1 VSRNGSSYVAIAATT
16 NDAPE
21 SSPAKWSLM
30 AQKGDTGAT
39 GSQGVQGPQGPA
51 GADATNLWA
60 VVNSNGTLARGQ
72 GVDSVTRTAAGR
84 YRVDFNQNVSNC
96 AYSSIVAQSGTG
108 VPASFTGITQPGG
121 DSTGTDR
128 VMVYTW
134 SAANGSATDMPFHL
148 IVLC

>member
-16 NDAPE
+16 NNAPE
-21 SSPAKWSLM
+21 SSPTKWSLM
-30 AQKGDTGAT
+30 AQKGADGAA
-39 GSQGVQGPQGPA
+39 GAQGPA

-60 VVNSNGTLARGQ
+60 VVNSGGTLARGQ

-84 YRVDFNQNVSNC
+84 YRVDFDQAVDGC
-96 AYSSIVAQSGTG
+96 AYSSIIAQSGTG
-108 VPASFTGITQPGG
+108 VPASFTGISQPGG

-134 SAANGSATDMPFHL
+134 SATNGSFTDMPFHL